1 MALTEV
7 GLVLLSGNGILYL
20 NGFPQTDM
28 YDTGEKVKEAMVR
41 SGVPTGDLH
50 FTVKFDIAFPN
61 SNGAAVR
68 GSKSDKFDMKAALRG
83 IMVDGAYE
91 ISTRNPAG
99 GNPYYL
105 MVKKSPGCRYTI
117 AVESMVLLVG
127 TVCTH
132 LKMEGPFPNV
142 VMTKNGLRVVCESVH
157 QLGLFRSFSQ
167 VGFDI
172 VTFEF
177 SSITNQRALG
187 MRKVSVLF
195 DPPQKMANLD
205 TLTTEAMTSTAR
217 ADLVAIIQDR
227 FDASKPDHSKGDAKK
242 ARRAAMAKAKANL
255 RMDLLRLNIQR
266 AKEMAEAAGEA
277 PQ

>member
-1 MALTEV
+1 M
-7 GLVLLSGNGILYL
+7 VLLSGNGILYL
-20 NGFPQTDM
+20 KGFPHTVM
-28 YDTGEKVKEAMVR
+28 YDTGEKVKEAMAR
-41 SGVPTGDLH
+41 SGIPTGDLH

-83 IMVDGAYE
+83 ILVDGALE
-91 ISTRNPAG
+91 ITATSPGG

-105 MVKKSPGCRYTI
+105 MVKKTPGSKYTI

-127 TVCTH
+127 TVCEH

-142 VMTKNGLRVVCESVH
+142 VMTKNGLRVVCESVQ

-167 VGFDI
+167 AGGDI
-172 VTFEF
+172 ITFEF
-177 SSITNQRALG
+177 TTLTNQRAVG
-187 MRKVSVLF
+187 MKKLSAIF

-205 TLTTEAMTSTAR
+205 TLTTVAMTSSAR
-217 ADLVAIIQDR
+217 ADLVAIIQAR
-227 FDASKPDHSKGDAKK
+227 FDACKPDHSKGDAKK
-242 ARRAAMAKAKANL
+242 ARRAAVAQAKARL
-255 RMDLLRLNIQR
+255 RMDLLRMKIQR
-266 AKEMAEAAGEA
+266 AKEMAETAGEA

>member
-1 MALTEV
+1 MALAEV

-20 NGFPQTDM
+20 KGFPNTVM

-41 SGVPTGDLH
+41 SGIPTGDLH

-61 SNGAAVR
+61 TNGAAVR

-83 IMVDGAYE
+83 IMVDGALE
-91 ISTRNPAG
+91 ISPTNPGA
-99 GNPYYL
+99 GNPHHL
-105 MVKKSPGCRYTI
+105 LVKKTPGSRYTI

-127 TVCTH
+127 TVCEH
-132 LKMEGPFPNV
+132 LKMVGAFPNV

-167 VGFDI
+167 TGGDI
-172 VTFEF
+172 ITFEF
-177 SSITNQRALG
+177 TTLTNQRAMG
-187 MRKVSVLF
+187 MKKLTVIF

-205 TLTTEAMTSTAR
+205 TLTTVAMTPSAR
-217 ADLVAIIQDR
+217 ADLVAIIQAR
-227 FDASKPDHSKGDAKK
+227 FDACKPDHSKGDAKK
-242 ARRAAMAKAKANL
+242 AKRAAVAQARALL
-255 RMDLLRLNIQR
+255 RMDLLRMKIQKD
-266 AKEMAEAAGEA
+266 KEMAEAAGQA